1 MQKSVEIQLTPV
13 SGYDVKNLI
22 FSEPVESSVPN
33 SVIKGQRISISTLY
47 PNGSVGPLILPTHRL
62 FSFGVSENKSQETQE
77 TNGWSLPLCL
87 YNRDGPTH
95 DEKEWVTTFNNIVDA
110 CIEHLV
116 EVGPEL
122 GLEYTRAE
130 LTKTKGG
137 LNPLYWK
144 REKVTDEKT
153 GKTVMRIVPGT
164 GPTLYPKLIYS
175 KKNNKFLSKFYGI
188 DDQPIDPLNLL
199 GKYCYAEAGVK
210 IEGFYIGA
218 KTTLQIKLYEAVV
231 ELAQSSMTRLMH
243 APRPKAN
250 STVME
255 FRKTGETKV
264 SNPLANGDDDGD
276 GSIGSDVDEESPKK
290 PVQTKPS
297 DVPKTTEA
305 TVTRKVNKVVPKAK
319 AKASAK

>member
-1 MQKSVEIQLTPV
+1 MQKSGQIQLTPI

-22 FSEPVESSVPN
+22 FSEPVESNVPN
-33 SVIKGQRISISTLY
+33 SVIKGQRISISTTY
-47 PNGSVGPLILPTHRL
+47 PDGSVGPLILPTSRL

-87 YNRDGPTH
+87 YSRDGPSH
-95 DEKEWVTTFNNIVDA
+95 EEKEWVTTFNNIVDA
-110 CIEHLV
+110 CVDHLV

-122 GLEYTRAE
+122 GLEYTKAE

-153 GKTVMRIVPGT
+153 GKPMVRIVPGT

-175 KKNNKFLSKFYGI
+175 KKNDKFLSKFYGM
-188 DDQPIDPLNLL
+188 DDQPIDPLTLL

-231 ELAQSSMTRLMH
+231 ELSQSSMTRLMH
-243 APRPKAN
+243 APRPKSN
-250 STVME
+250 STVLE
-255 FRKTGETKV
+255 YRKTGDTKV
-264 SNPLANGDDDGD
+264 SNPLAGGDDQDD
-276 GSIGSDVDEESPKK
+276 GSIGSDVDTSPKK
-290 PVQTKPS
+290 AAPKPV
-297 DVPKTTEA
+297 KTDAAKTDGA
-305 TVTRKVNKVVPKAK
+305 TVVRKVNKVVPKAK
-319 AKASAK
+319 AKAPAK